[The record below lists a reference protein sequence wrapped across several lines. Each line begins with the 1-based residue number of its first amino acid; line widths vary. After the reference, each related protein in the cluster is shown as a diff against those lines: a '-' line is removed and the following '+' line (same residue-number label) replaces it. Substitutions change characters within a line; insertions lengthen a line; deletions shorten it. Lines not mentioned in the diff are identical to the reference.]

1 MKQFWKK
8 TLWRFDRAYSANS
21 ALKPALWVAGSL
33 LLFVLLFWLIGLLW
47 YLTPYG
53 YNKPYGTP
61 RIVETLSLLLSP
73 GNFPRASVLPYL
85 FQAVVSLFGA
95 VFFTAFLIA
104 TFNRVLVNRVD
115 NYLNGY
121 SRYYFEN
128 HILILGGGSQIPSI
142 INSIASKQEYQGKDV
157 VILSARNTQAVKEQ
171 ILPLLTPDAQ
181 KMVLTFYF
189 GSYGME
195 SDLSSCQV
203 ENASHIFILGEDD
216 SLGLDSLNVECW
228 KRVRGLRSNAAS
240 VAQCFLFLCCQTTTH
255 LFHMLPQESHTSM
268 ETTLINQYEAVAQQL
283 LVGEN
288 PQLIP
293 FTLDRGLITP
303 DADRYVHFVV
313 VGMTPMGYALATTA
327 AHLCHFP
334 NFNEAASRPIRT
346 RITFIDPSADSLMNQ
361 FMSNYSGLFSLSHS
375 ILRLD
380 DKSWM
385 QGKPDSRYGDFL
397 DVEWEFVKGSVDEE
411 WVRNQLV
418 GYVNDPHQ
426 VLSLAFCNL
435 SPEVNIA
442 HAFHLP
448 PQFYPLNEDGGG
460 SLSPALYVYQPSS
473 MALVDA
479 ARMEIPKYSHIVPF
493 SMSVGSIDPL
503 LTHRIAAAKR
513 FNYLYQKV
521 SSGKEF
527 TAMPTEVSVLDEM
540 WRQLSF
546 AEKMSNIYAANAA
559 CVMMRNMGI
568 DVHTGMQPVND
579 PVQVERLAK
588 VEHARWNMEKLL
600 VGFDAM
606 PAAERRQL
614 NTDLSSDDPDIRQE
628 ARMKS
633 NRSKNQQFVLKDI
646 SPYLE
651 LPEDA
656 KEFDTIIMRNLPVT
670 LLPYIFNTSA
680 SAI

>member
-21 ALKPALWVAGSL
+21 AWKPALWVAGSL
-33 LLFVLLFWLIGLLW
+33 LFFVLVFWLLGLLW

-73 GNFPRASVLPYL
+73 GSYPRASVLPYL

-104 TFNRVLVNRVD
+104 TFNRVLANRVD
-115 NYLNGY
+115 NYRNGV
-121 SRYYFEN
+121 SRYYFDN
-128 HILILGGGSQIPSI
+128 HILILGGGNQALRI

-157 VILSARNTQAVKEQ
+157 VVLSARNTQTVREQ
-171 ILPLLTPDAQ
+171 LLPYLSPDAQ

-189 GSYGME
+189 GSYNME
-195 SDLSSCQV
+195 SDLSSCQI
-203 ENASHIFILGEDD
+203 ENASHIFILGEEDAV
-216 SLGLDSLNVECW
+216 GQDSLNVECW
-228 KRVRGLRSNAAS
+228 KKVRGLRFNVPT
-240 VAQCFLFLCCQTTTH
+240 VAQCYLFLSCQTTTH
-255 LFHMLPQESHTSM
+255 LFHTLPQEAHTSM

-327 AHLCHFP
+327 SHLCHFP
-334 NFNEAASRPIRT
+334 NFDKSASRPIRT
-346 RITFIDPSADSLMNQ
+346 RITFIDPSADTLMNQ
-361 FMSNYSGLFSLSHS
+361 FMSNYNGLFSLSHS

-397 DVEWEFVKGSVDEE
+397 DVEWEFIKGSVDEE

-418 GYVNDPHQ
+418 CYVSDSHQ
-426 VLSLAFCNL
+426 VLSLAFCDF
-435 SPEVNIA
+435 SSESNIA

-448 PQFYPLNEDGGG
+448 PQFYPLNEDDDAL
-460 SLSPALYVYQPSS
+460 LSPVLYVYQPSS

-479 ARMEIPKYSHIVPF
+479 ARVEIPKYSHIVPF
-493 SMSVGSIDPL
+493 GMSIGNIDPL
-503 LTHRIAAAKR
+503 LTNRIAAAKR

-546 AEKMSNIYAANAA
+546 AEKMSNIYATNAA
-559 CVMMRNMGI
+559 CVKLRNMGLDVQI
-568 DVHTGMQPVND
+568 DMQPIND
-579 PVQVERLAK
+579 PAQVEYLAK
-588 VEHARWNMEKLL
+588 AEHARWNMEKLL
-600 VGFDAM
+600 VGYDAM
-606 PAAERRQL
+606 PAAERGML
-614 NTDLSSDDPDIRQE
+614 NTALASDDPDTRQE

-646 SPYLE
+646 APYSDLSQ
-651 LPEDA
+651 DA
-656 KEFDTIIMRNLPVT
+656 KEFDNIIMRNLPLAT
-670 LLPYIFNTSA
+670 LPYISNVEDTR
-680 SAI
+680 

>member
-8 TLWRFDRAYSANS
+8 ALWHFDRAYSANS
-21 ALKPALWVAGSL
+21 AWKPALWVAGSL
-33 LLFVLLFWLIGLLW
+33 LFLVLLFWLIGLLW

-53 YNKPYGTP
+53 YNKPYGIP

-73 GNFPRASVLPYL
+73 GSFPRQSVLPYL
-85 FQAVVSLFGA
+85 FQSVVSLFGI

-104 TFNRVLVNRVD
+104 TFNRVLANRVD
-115 NYLNGY
+115 SYLGGH
-121 SRYYFEN
+121 SRYYFDN
-128 HILILGGGSQIPSI
+128 HILILGGGSQALSI

-157 VILSARNTQAVKEQ
+157 VLLSARNAWTVREQ
-171 ILPLLTPDAQ
+171 MLPYLTPDAQ

-189 GSYGME
+189 GSYNME

-216 SLGLDSLNVECW
+216 TLGQDSLNVECW
-228 KRVRGLRSNAAS
+228 KKVRGLRFNVPT
-240 VAQCFLFLCCQTTTH
+240 VAQCYLFLSCQTTTH
-255 LFHMLPQESHTSM
+255 LFHMLPQEAHTSM

-334 NFNEAASRPIRT
+334 NFDKSSSRPIRT
-346 RITFIDPSADSLMNQ
+346 RVTFIDPSADTLMNQ
-361 FMSNYSGLFSLSHS
+361 FMSNYNGLFSLSHS

-397 DVEWEFVKGSVDEE
+397 DVEWEFIKGSVDEE

-418 GYVNDPHQ
+418 SYVSDPHQ
-426 VLSLAFCNL
+426 VLSLAFCDL
-435 SPEVNIA
+435 SSEANIA

-448 PQFYPLNEDGGG
+448 PQFYPLNEDDGAL
-460 SLSPALYVYQPSS
+460 LSPVLYVYQPSS

-493 SMSVGSIDPL
+493 GMSIGNIDPL
-503 LTHRIAAAKR
+503 LTNRIAAAKR

-527 TAMPTEVSVLDEM
+527 TSMPTEVSVLDEM

-559 CVMMRNMGI
+559 CVKLRNMGL
-568 DVHTGMQPVND
+568 DVQTSMQPIND
-579 PVQVERLAK
+579 PAQVECLAK
-588 VEHARWNMEKLL
+588 AEHARWNMEKLL

-606 PAAERRQL
+606 SAVERGQL
-614 NTDLSSDDPDIRQE
+614 NTDLASDDPDTRQE

-646 SPYLE
+646 APYSE
-651 LPEDA
+651 LSEDA
-656 KEFDTIIMRNLPVT
+656 RAFDNIIMRNLPVT

-680 SAI
+680 AAN